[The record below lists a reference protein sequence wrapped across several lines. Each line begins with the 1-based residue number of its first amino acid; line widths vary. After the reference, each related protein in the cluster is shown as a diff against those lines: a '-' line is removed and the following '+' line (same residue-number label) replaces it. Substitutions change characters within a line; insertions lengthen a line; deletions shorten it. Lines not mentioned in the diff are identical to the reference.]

1 MKELFI
7 YLGFVVAVVLVAAMI
22 TRVRIMEEKEQ
33 QQ

>member
-22 TRVRIMEEKEQ
+22 IRVRIMEEEEQ
-33 QQ
+33 Q

>member
-22 TRVRIMEEKEQ
+22 TRVRIMEEEKQ
-33 QQ
+33 Q

>member
-22 TRVRIMEEKEQ
+22 IRVRIMEEKEQ
-33 QQ
+33 Q

>member
-22 TRVRIMEEKEQ
+22 TRVRIMEEEEHQ
-33 QQ
+33 

>member
-7 YLGFVVAVVLVAAMI
+7 YLGFVVAVALVAAMI
-22 TRVRIMEEKEQ
+22 TRVRIMEEEEQ